1 MVHILIATPDKDSLL
16 EFSTGFNKSNDVE
29 FTWVMKCEEVIS
41 KINQNEFDLLLVDEM
56 LSDITGIEC
65 LNKVVLENPFLNT
78 AGISSLSA
86 KDYHEA
92 TEGLGVLMQIPINPV
107 AEDGEKL
114 FDYLNNIS
122 KMTNPDLKKRISR

>member
-29 FTWVMKCEEVIS
+29 FTWVMKCEEVIP
-41 KINQNEFDLLLVDEM
+41 KINQSKFDLLLVDEM

-78 AGISSLSA
+78 AAISSLSA

-92 TEGLGVLMQIPINPV
+92 TEGLGVLMQIPVNSS

-114 FDYLNNIS
+114 FDYLNNIL
-122 KMTNPDLKKRISR
+122 KMTNPDLKKKDK